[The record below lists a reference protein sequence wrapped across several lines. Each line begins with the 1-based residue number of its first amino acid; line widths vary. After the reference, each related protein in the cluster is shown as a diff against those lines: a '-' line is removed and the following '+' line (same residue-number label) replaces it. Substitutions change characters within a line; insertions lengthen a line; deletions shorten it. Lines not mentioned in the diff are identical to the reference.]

1 MDYLLAINPGI
12 RWSADWTSDCSRY
25 LIPGADG
32 RGLLPDVFWFGRN
45 SAQFPS
51 IFVGGSVCCA
61 ICRRRPKKKKKH
73 NFAILVKW
81 QGLSC
86 VIIVNRYERYSKQ
99 KKKKKNCR
107 KKFSSYVR
115 PEPVTTAGRRLF
127 LSLRLD
133 SMTLQRRTG
142 SSSLRFEMWR
152 QPTAGIEFF
161 LSFFLLW
168 CTVVCPI
175 LFGKKSVERVCLRP
189 SLSQSI
195 QPLFFFFFSPFDY
208 AVVPSTSNV

>member
-1 MDYLLAINPGI
+1 MRYVRYIDPFYYSAASLRLFSRHGGGPAYFEIRYLPFAVDRPMDYLLAINPGI

-51 IFVGGSVCCA
+51 IFVGGSLCCA
-61 ICRRRPKKKKKH
+61 ICRRRPKKKKH

-99 KKKKKNCR
+99 KKKKKTAEKSSHRTSDRSRLQLLGAAC
-107 KKFSSYVR
+107 FSLSDSIQWLYS
-115 PEPVTTAGRRLF
+115 AGPAPRRSALKC
-127 LSLRLD
+127 D
-133 SMTLQRRTG
+133 GNQRQE
-142 SSSLRFEMWR
+142 SNS
-152 QPTAGIEFF
+152 FF
-161 LSFFLLW
+161 LSFY
-168 CTVVCPI
+168 CGV
-175 LFGKKSVERVCLRP
+175 
-189 SLSQSI
+189 Q
-195 QPLFFFFFSPFDY
+195 
-208 AVVPSTSNV
+208 